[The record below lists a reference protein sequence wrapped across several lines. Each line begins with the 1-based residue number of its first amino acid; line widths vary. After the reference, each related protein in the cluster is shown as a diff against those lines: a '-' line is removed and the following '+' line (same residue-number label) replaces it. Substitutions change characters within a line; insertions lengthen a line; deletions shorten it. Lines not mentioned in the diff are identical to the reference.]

1 MVSTWLAGIY
11 ASSRKLKRLAEI
23 EDEISELE
31 KVEKLSGDQ
40 VKLLKE
46 LRAELAS
53 INKKKE
59 EYVSAHPEQRGLVY
73 KRRRDKEKEE
83 KDGDARP
90 TQVKKE
96 RNLFNKDGLP
106 RHPERSIYYDPLM
119 NPYGMP
125 PPGMPYVQRG
135 KIDLSLRSVF
145 WDPNYS
151 LQRCSL
157 GKLIAKQSQKKIVET
172 VSSQTPTLILNQ
184 EF

>member
-73 KRRRDKEKEE
+73 KRRRDKEKEGN
-83 KDGDARP
+83 DDDAQP

-151 LQRCSL
+151 L
-157 GKLIAKQSQKKIVET
+157 
-172 VSSQTPTLILNQ
+172 
-184 EF
+184 